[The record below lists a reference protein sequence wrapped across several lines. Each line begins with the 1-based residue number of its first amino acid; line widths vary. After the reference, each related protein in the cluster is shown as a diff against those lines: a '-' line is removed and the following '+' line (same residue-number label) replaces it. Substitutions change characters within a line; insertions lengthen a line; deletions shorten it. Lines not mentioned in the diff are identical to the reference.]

1 MLMPFE
7 IGLYYVIL
15 SPHGGYGLVHTQ
27 RKAIQN
33 RLSRIE
39 GHIRGIKKMVE
50 SDRDCSELL
59 LQLAAVNAALDKV
72 RQIVLEDHLESC
84 LVDAIQSGN
93 YEEQLQ
99 DLKDALAQI
108 L

>member
-1 MLMPFE
+1 
-7 IGLYYVIL
+7 
-15 SPHGGYGLVHTQ
+15 LVHRH

-33 RLSRIE
+33 RLSKIE
-39 GHIRGIKKMVE
+39 GHVRGIKKMVD

-59 LQLAAVNAALDKV
+59 LQIAAVKAALDKV

-93 YEEQLQ
+93 YEAQLQ
-99 DLKDALAQI
+99 DLKDALTKI